1 MSRFYTS
8 AAIWITLT
16 LLPLCLSTDP
26 LFAAGTTD
34 EPDKTTPQGSDPPGA
49 DDTGSPTSRW
59 FRARASSRRLQ
70 PATKKFTLK
79 RQTQMLGTRKKGSL
93 RPGRQAGTPLAG

>member
-49 DDTGSPTSRW
+49 DDAGQPNQPMVPRKGVIS
-59 FRARASSRRLQ
+59 RLQ

-79 RQTQMLGTRKKGSL
+79 RQTQMLDTRKK
-93 RPGRQAGTPLAG
+93 